1 MARRTLSFEPA
12 DVPLDALMPIILLGG
27 AGYVAAFILTW
38 MAA

>member
-1 MARRTLSFEPA
+1 MARRTLYVEPT
-12 DVPLDALMPIILLGG
+12 DIPLDALMPILLLGG